1 MRSIFYILFFVLSSG
16 MSAQSQQVQP
26 DEMPE
31 FPGGSEAM
39 MQFVS
44 SNLKMPP
51 STKDS
56 AFNWCKALIT
66 FTIDVDGSVK
76 HPVLVRPCLGCQDCD
91 REAIRVIE
99 MMPKWKPGKK
109 DGKPIPVAQAL
120 PIFFTRKP

>member
-1 MRSIFYILFFVLSSG
+1 MRTIFFGLAFIVSIG
-16 MSAQSQQVQP
+16 MSAQSQAIQP

-31 FPGGSEAM
+31 FPGGSDAM
-39 MQFVS
+39 MKFVS
-44 SNLKMPP
+44 SNLKIPA

-56 AFNWCKALIT
+56 TFNWCKALIT
-66 FTIDVDGSVK
+66 FTIDADGSVK
-76 HPVLVRPCLGCQDCD
+76 YPVLVRPCLGCQDCD

-109 DGKPIPVAQAL
+109 DGKAIPVAQAL